1 MTTAP
6 ILVAEAPRGTPATR
20 VPARTRDD
28 LAVVAI
34 VAPLGARA
42 HYNLPLDL
50 LAELGKRDDVAGRSK
65 HNQDNAALATV
76 WLRAHGTSWVVVTS
90 PHAMPVTALQ
100 FLATLVL
107 PAGARLLLA
116 CDHGTAQQIF
126 DNLADWGAALAPWDQ
141 IAGLV
146 PQPDAPRPEPV
157 HEPDQDWT
165 AASLTLP
172 REDWPVFRSEC
183 RLLLSPRTFEE
194 IDTVYRRAFRTTRD
208 WLRANDPTEE
218 GVAALLDTVL
228 SQPDLDRTVTALRA
242 CQAAHMAAGWL
253 LRVDL
258 DKAVAAMSQRPVPM
272 TDAQW
277 RSLRAYLDPNRPA
290 IVVLHEHGLTIT
302 DMLALTLGDTAPDG
316 TRAAALA
323 VDPRGHDYLKAL
335 WLHRRAAGAD
345 DTDPLIEHEQ
355 IRIVAIMKNA
365 RNDLSLRLGSGRLYK
380 TEHTADRWQRRLG
393 LKLRDLR

>member
-1 MTTAP
+1 VTSP
-6 ILVAEAPRGTPATR
+6 ILVAEAPQGTPATR
-20 VPARTRDD
+20 VPARTRND
-28 LAVVAI
+28 LDAVAI
-34 VAPLGARA
+34 VAPLGSRA
-42 HYNLPLDL
+42 HHDLPLDL
-50 LAELGKRDDVAGRSK
+50 LAEMGKRNDVTGKAK
-65 HNQDNAALATV
+65 HTQDNAALATV

-116 CDHGTAQQIF
+116 CDHGTAGQIL
-126 DNLADWGAALAPWDQ
+126 DGLADWGAAATSWDA
-141 IAGLV
+141 IASLV
-146 PQPDAPRPEPV
+146 PQPDPIQQDKKDEPE
-157 HEPDQDWT
+157 QDWT

-183 RLLLSPRTFEE
+183 RRLLSPRTFTE
-194 IDTVYRRAFRTTRD
+194 IDSVYQKAFRATRN

-218 GVAALLDTVL
+218 SVAALLSTVL
-228 SQPDLDRTVTALRA
+228 AQSDLDRTVTALRG

-258 DKAVAAMSQRPVPM
+258 DKAVAALSQRPVSM

-277 RSLRAYLDPNRPA
+277 RSLRAYLDPNRAA

-302 DMLALTLGDTAPDG
+302 QMLGLTLADTAPDG
-316 TRAAALA
+316 SRAGAIA
-323 VDPRGHDYLKAL
+323 VDPRGHDYIKAL
-335 WLHRRAAGAD
+335 WLHRHSDGAQ

-355 IRIVAIMKNA
+355 VRIVAIMKNA
-365 RNDLSLRLGSGRLYK
+365 RNDLSLHMGSGRLYK
-380 TEHTADRWQRRLG
+380 DEHTADRWQRRLG
-393 LKLRDLR
+393 LQLRDLR